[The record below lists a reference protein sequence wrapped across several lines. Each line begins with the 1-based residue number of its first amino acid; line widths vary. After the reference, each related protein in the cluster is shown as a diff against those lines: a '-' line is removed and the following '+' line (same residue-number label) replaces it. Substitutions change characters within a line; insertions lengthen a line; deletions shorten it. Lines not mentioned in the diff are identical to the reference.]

1 MKTAPRSRIQIPAI
15 YPMRGPE
22 TARSSI
28 SYLPNKRLRLTIDHA
43 PLAGITPDMLLW
55 WFRNIGGDMAYA
67 DGVYPRYLV
76 WHPLDHIAWELDRPA
91 PDGEIGEGA
100 RFHIVETFAQDPTML
115 IDSVDRVEKLDAT
128 GIRLALRVA
137 GAQVFQL
144 EHTWSQGRGRTHYT
158 SVFDL
163 GARSRLFAPV
173 NAYLRRRVFRPGME
187 QAWIR
192 HNIEEVGLLEHFL
205 PTLFESEH
213 RDEG

>member
-1 MKTAPRSRIQIPAI
+1 MP
-15 YPMRGPE
+15 
-22 TARSSI
+22 
-28 SYLPNKRLRLTIDHA
+28 
-43 PLAGITPDMLLW
+43 
-55 WFRNIGGDMAYA
+55 YA
-67 DGVYPRYLV
+67 DGVYPGYLA

-91 PDGEIGEGA
+91 PDGGTGEGA
-100 RFHIVETFAQDPTML
+100 RFHIVETFNQDPTML
-115 IDSVDRVEKLDAT
+115 IDSVDRVEKLDRT
-128 GIRLALRVA
+128 GIRLSLRVA

-144 EHTWSQGRGRTHYT
+144 EHTWSEGRGRTHYT

-205 PTLFESEH
+205 PALFESH
-213 RDEG
+213 NP